1 MRVLAIETSCDETG
15 VAIVDGEKTPNGFV
29 FRVLGSALLSQAEL
43 HAPYGGVFP
52 TLAKREHE
60 KNLPIILEQ
69 ALRAVSTSSDNSSEK
84 GPRVSPLADNLPVG
98 EAGPDS
104 FSSEFSSL
112 VIEQLKS
119 LKINA
124 IAVTNG
130 PGLEP
135 ALWTGIVF
143 AKQLAKET
151 GLPLM
156 GVNHME
162 GHLLSSLAHRSIGE
176 GGPQKHSQILENM
189 RIEYRLEDVQFPV
202 LGLLIS
208 GGHTEFVLMKDW
220 FEYEIV
226 GKTLDDAVGEAF
238 DKVARLLDLPYPGG
252 PQISKLAD
260 QHRQAE
266 QKTLEKS
273 PGGGVPLFKG
283 AKRLLKSGA
292 KDFSKEFSV
301 ELPRP
306 MLTSKNC
313 DMSFSGLKTAALY
326 ALRKAQDELPRKLS
340 DEEKQAFAREFED
353 AVGDVFVTKTRKALI
368 ETEAKTFVIGGG
380 VAANRYLR
388 ERLQSLVLKEFG
400 DPSSEQGI
408 ELRLPDLTITGDN
421 ATMIAEAALTH
432 LLTHGIP
439 HDQSEGLRAEG
450 SLSLDTSH

>member
-15 VAIVDGEKTPNGFV
+15 IAIAEGEKTPQGFV
-29 FRVLGSALLSQAEL
+29 FRVLGSALLSQAQL

-60 KNLPIILEQ
+60 KNLPVILEQ
-69 ALRAVSTSSDNSSEK
+69 ALRAALANSENSPEK

-98 EAGPDS
+98 KAGPDH

-112 VIEQLKS
+112 ALD
-119 LKINA
+119 A

-135 ALWTGIVF
+135 ALWTGITF

-151 GLPLM
+151 SLPLM
-156 GVNHME
+156 GANHME
-162 GHLLSSLAHRSIGE
+162 GHLVSSLARRSFSDGSLGATYE
-176 GGPQKHSQILENM
+176 
-189 RIEYRLEDVQFPV
+189 LEDVQFPV

-220 FEYEIV
+220 FEYQIV
-226 GKTLDDAVGEAF
+226 GATLDDAVGEAF

-260 QHRQAE
+260 QHRKNTE
-266 QKTLEKS
+266 KEDLEKS
-273 PGGGVPLFKG
+273 PGGGAPLFKG
-283 AKRLLKSGA
+283 AERLLKSGA
-292 KDFSKEFSV
+292 KDFSDKLSFQ
-301 ELPRP
+301 LPRP

-326 ALRKAQDELPRKLS
+326 ALRGKTLHEDEKA
-340 DEEKQAFAREFED
+340 AFAREFED
-353 AVGDVFVTKTRKALI
+353 AVGDVFVAKTRKALI

-388 ERLQSLVLKEFG
+388 ERLQSLVQEDLSADG
-400 DPSSEQGI
+400 YDI
-408 ELRLPDLTITGDN
+408 ELRLPDLAITGDN

-432 LLTHGIP
+432 LLTNGVP
-439 HDQSEGLRAEG
+439 NDQSEELRAVG
-450 SLSLDTSH
+450 NLSL